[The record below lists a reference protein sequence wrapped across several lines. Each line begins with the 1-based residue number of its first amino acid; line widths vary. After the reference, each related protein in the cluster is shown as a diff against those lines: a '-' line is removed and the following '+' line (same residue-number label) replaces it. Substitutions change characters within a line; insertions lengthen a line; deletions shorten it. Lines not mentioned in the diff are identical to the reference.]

1 ASSEQV
7 LELTRLAEAKGLVLM
22 PGHTF
27 LYSPP
32 VTAIKRLIDAGE
44 LGDIYFISASRVN
57 LGLHQSDVS
66 VAWDLGPHDFS
77 ILRYWLEET
86 PAYVAALSRSCIIPG
101 IPDLPFVNL
110 EFAGGIVAHVELSWL

>member
-1 ASSEQV
+1 
-7 LELTRLAEAKGLVLM
+7 M

-32 VTAIKRLIDAGE
+32 VVAMRDLIARGE
-44 LGDIYFISASRVN
+44 LGEIYFMSTSRVN
-57 LGLHQSDVS
+57 LGLHQTDVS

-86 PAYVAALSRSCIIPG
+86 PYT
-101 IPDLPFVNL
+101 
-110 EFAGGIVAHVELSWL
+110 